1 MTWTVVSD
9 AALAVNKPARSADIK
24 AIRDNITALA
34 NGDAGAPQIQISALV
49 TGTLPVTSL
58 EAPTAG
64 STYNLKTVGGTV
76 TLRDTIPFYEAVPIG
91 PATILIA
98 GSVRATGTISAFL
111 TIGSIRVY
119 KNGALLTTWTTNSGT
134 VTHTLDITVAVGD
147 VISFDFY
154 GGSGSYDTTA
164 SDVKIL
170 SSTLSLGVN

>member
-49 TGTLPVTSL
+49 TGTLPTTSL

-76 TLRDTIPFYEAVPIG
+76 VLTTTTPQSEAVPIG
-91 PATILIA
+91 SATILIA
-98 GSVRATGTISAFL
+98 GSVRATGTISALL
-111 TIGSIRVY
+111 TTGSIRVY
-119 KNGALLTTWTTNSGT
+119 KNGALLTTWTTSSGT
-134 VTHTLDITVAVGD
+134 STLDITVAVGD

-154 GGSGSYDTTA
+154 GGSASYDAVA